1 MTDRLELAVGVG
13 LNPLYYLHLE
23 RMSRQRTARRAGPPA
38 FSSRWSRRP
47 PSASYAVVARSSQVG
62 KHRWSSW
69 RWPEELR
76 RHRAEGRGAARA
88 DCCAPGAKV
97 CHLGAACAP
106 WCWSHRRGWWTSCIR
121 RRGASTPS
129 SSTATASGPP
139 APRAAPARTA
149 HSGRRVVQA
158 RRNAADEKIGL
169 IKNGYG
175 FRFWSDA
182 EDSTVCGNTNKSTL
196 DEQNCVLLFQAMA
209 TTKHLKTNINSGTLC
224 RPSCFL
230 CQSLHRI

>member
-1 MTDRLELAVGVG
+1 LQVGDVLTDRLELAVGVG

-121 RRGASTPS
+121 RRGG
-129 SSTATASGPP
+129 STAAREPSGDSTASV
-139 APRAAPARTA
+139 T
-149 HSGRRVVQA
+149 
-158 RRNAADEKIGL
+158 
-169 IKNGYG
+169 
-175 FRFWSDA
+175 
-182 EDSTVCGNTNKSTL
+182 
-196 DEQNCVLLFQAMA
+196 
-209 TTKHLKTNINSGTLC
+209 
-224 RPSCFL
+224 
-230 CQSLHRI
+230 